1 MNTTPI
7 YYQSATYARDHGELE
22 QYRAS
27 GKASIDCRGAIDK
40 AIDKHFDG
48 MHLGTEALTDVLE
61 WYPVERVAVIL
72 AVTIKDRWHDGRFS
86 RSNKEWANTVAV
98 PPENECFGY
107 SNIALRSH
115 STIINGYVDMF
126 RKARA

>member
-27 GKASIDCRGAIDK
+27 ATENRECRYTIDQ

-48 MHLGTEALTDVLE
+48 MHLGMEALTDVIE
-61 WYPVERVAVIL
+61 EYPMERIAVIL
-72 AVTIKDRWHDGRFS
+72 AVTIKDREHDGRFS
-86 RSNKEWANTVAV
+86 RSNREWAEGVKI
-98 PPENECFGY
+98 PEEHGLFGY
-107 SNIALRSH
+107 GDIALRSH
-115 STIINGYVDMF
+115 STIIDGYVDMF